1 MIVKKNW
8 DYYCKQDIFLNE
20 KCFFFI
26 INTWGGIAIL
36 FVVQDIDFVSSKERQ
51 WPNFSVRCSES
62 FIIQVR
68 FSYFILNRD
77 FDLVGISKQ
86 GYKHKQ

>member
-1 MIVKKNW
+1 MT
-8 DYYCKQDIFLNE
+8 YIFLKLGCTGFE
-20 KCFFFI
+20 K
-26 INTWGGIAIL
+26 
-36 FVVQDIDFVSSKERQ
+36 KKKQ
-51 WPNFSVRCSES
+51 WPNFSVICSES